1 MSSEQKTEEEV
12 GDRAERT
19 VEAGE
24 REEEEEG
31 KSIWKKKKRGTS
43 RNQLRSRLGSNITP
57 GKEGGGEEDNENG
70 KGGSDETDVL
80 ERLNKIREAQ
90 TLRASFKRRGGI
102 QADSADGPDGYTP
115 EPKRAR
121 GSDEGEGGAAVSTT
135 TSDGKYLAGLN
146 SSHAARA
153 GDITDHTSRMEKY
166 IQEKI
171 NEFQESRREQE
182 IREQKIRQGA
192 SLDEWDKSTF
202 GGSREGGPGTASGE
216 KGGYESYEAKQK
228 KLFEI
233 PDKYKAESKLIKD
246 SQNKIAWITGI
257 SEVELPLSYKLKNI
271 QETEE
276 AKKKLLSNP
285 VVFKS
290 TDRKLYRFTNVLDK
304 DNNDAKD

>member
-1 MSSEQKTEEEV
+1 MEEKQHQQEEENRD
-12 GDRAERT
+12 GSNE
-19 VEAGE
+19 GE
-24 REEEEEG
+24 IE
-31 KSIWKKKKRGTS
+31 KPTWKKKK
-43 RNQLRSRLGSNITP
+43 ITNRKQIRTRP
-57 GKEGGGEEDNENG
+57 SSDTAITNDKKD
-70 KGGSDETDVL
+70 KSDEDDVL
-80 ERLNKIREAQ
+80 EKLNTIRETQ

-102 QADSADGPDGYTP
+102 QVDSTDSADGYAP
-115 EPKRAR
+115 EPKRSR
-121 GSDEGEGGAAVSTT
+121 DNEGNEIASSA

-166 IQEKI
+166 IQQKI
-171 NEFQESRREQE
+171 NEFQESHREQE

-202 GGSREGGPGTASGE
+202 SGNCDSNNNSAGMSTSANDGE
-216 KGGYESYEAKQK
+216 TKYESYEEKQR
-228 KLFEI
+228 KLYEI
-233 PDKYKAESKLIKD
+233 PEEYKTESKLIKD

-285 VVFKS
+285 VIFKS

-304 DNNDAKD
+304 DTDEAKDYSHIN

>member
-1 MSSEQKTEEEV
+1 MQQQQQQPKENDNQ
-12 GDRAERT
+12 AESKPT
-19 VEAGE
+19 
-24 REEEEEG
+24 
-31 KSIWKKKKRGTS
+31 WKKRSVGSRQVRTRAASVGMFVKKK
-43 RNQLRSRLGSNITP
+43 GS
-57 GKEGGGEEDNENG
+57 DNDANVCT
-70 KGGSDETDVL
+70 DETDVL
-80 ERLNKIREAQ
+80 SRLSSVRETQA
-90 TLRASFKRRGGI
+90 LRASFKRRGGI
-102 QADSADGPDGYTP
+102 QADSEDNDGGFLP
-115 EPKRAR
+115 ESKRLK
-121 GSDEGEGGAAVSTT
+121 GGDESERSS

-171 NEFQESRREQE
+171 DEYQESRREQE
-182 IREQKIRQGA
+182 IRELKIRQGA
-192 SLDEWDKSTF
+192 SLDDDVGGKRLNACKS
-202 GGSREGGPGTASGE
+202 GQVASSSNE
-216 KGGYESYEAKQK
+216 DTSKYESYEAKQK

-233 PDKYKAESKLIKD
+233 PDEYKAESKLIKD

-304 DNNDAKD
+304 DKDKDKDKSFSTQPSSFSSKEYSYNN

>member
-1 MSSEQKTEEEV
+1 MEEKQHQQEEESRD
-12 GDRAERT
+12 GSNE
-19 VEAGE
+19 GE
-24 REEEEEG
+24 IE
-31 KSIWKKKKRGTS
+31 KPTWKKKK
-43 RNQLRSRLGSNITP
+43 ITNRKQIRTRP
-57 GKEGGGEEDNENG
+57 SSDTAITNDKKD
-70 KGGSDETDVL
+70 KSDEDDVL
-80 ERLNKIREAQ
+80 EKLSTIREAQ

-102 QADSADGPDGYTP
+102 QVDSTDSADGYAP
-115 EPKRAR
+115 EPKRSR
-121 GSDEGEGGAAVSTT
+121 DNEGNEIASSA

-166 IQEKI
+166 IQQKI

-192 SLDEWDKSTF
+192 SLDEWDKRTF
-202 GGSREGGPGTASGE
+202 SGNYDSNNNSARMSASANDGE
-216 KGGYESYEAKQK
+216 TKYESYEEKQR
-228 KLFEI
+228 KLYEI
-233 PDKYKAESKLIKD
+233 PEEYKTESKLIKD

-285 VVFKS
+285 VIFKS

-304 DNNDAKD
+304 DTDEVKDYSHNN

>member
-1 MSSEQKTEEEV
+1 MDKMSSEHKPEE
-12 GDRAERT
+12 G
-19 VEAGE
+19 AG
-24 REEEEEG
+24 REEENGEE
-31 KSIWKKKKRGTS
+31 KEESIWKKMKKTKKRS
-43 RNQLRSRLGSNITP
+43 QMRSRLGASTAP
-57 GKEGGGEEDNENG
+57 DKEENEEA
-70 KGGSDETDVL
+70 DETDVL
-80 ERLNKIREAQ
+80 ERLSKIREAQ

-102 QADSADGPDGYTP
+102 QADSADGTDGYAP
-115 EPKRAR
+115 ESKRTR
-121 GSDEGEGGAAVSTT
+121 GSDEAAASAATAAAT

-153 GDITDHTSRMEKY
+153 GDITDHTSRMERY

-171 NEFQESRREQE
+171 SEFQESRREQE

-192 SLDEWDKSTF
+192 SLDEWDKSSF
-202 GGSREGGPGTASGE
+202 CAAREGGAPGSPSGE
-216 KGGYESYEAKQK
+216 KGGHESYEAKQK
-228 KLFEI
+228 RLFEI

-285 VVFKS
+285 VVVKS

-304 DNNDAKD
+304 DNNGIKDYPHNN

>member
-1 MSSEQKTEEEV
+1 MEEKQHQQEEENRD
-12 GDRAERT
+12 GSNE
-19 VEAGE
+19 GE
-24 REEEEEG
+24 IE
-31 KSIWKKKKRGTS
+31 KPTWKKKKIANRKQIRTRPS
-43 RNQLRSRLGSNITP
+43 SDTTIINN
-57 GKEGGGEEDNENG
+57 KKD
-70 KGGSDETDVL
+70 KSDEDDVL
-80 ERLNKIREAQ
+80 EKLSTIREAQ

-102 QADSADGPDGYTP
+102 QVDSTDSADGYAP
-115 EPKRAR
+115 EPKRPR
-121 GSDEGEGGAAVSTT
+121 DNEGNEIASSA

-166 IQEKI
+166 IQQKI
-171 NEFQESRREQE
+171 NEFQESHREQE

-192 SLDEWDKSTF
+192 SLDEWDKNTFSGNYDSNNNSAGMST
-202 GGSREGGPGTASGE
+202 SANDGE
-216 KGGYESYEAKQK
+216 TKYESYEEKQR
-228 KLFEI
+228 KLYEI
-233 PDKYKAESKLIKD
+233 PEEYKTESKLIKD

-285 VVFKS
+285 VIFKS

-304 DNNDAKD
+304 DTDEAKDYSHNN

>member
-1 MSSEQKTEEEV
+1 MEEKQHQQEEENRD
-12 GDRAERT
+12 GSNE
-19 VEAGE
+19 GE
-24 REEEEEG
+24 IE
-31 KSIWKKKKRGTS
+31 KPTWKKKKIANRKQIRTRPS
-43 RNQLRSRLGSNITP
+43 SDTTIINN
-57 GKEGGGEEDNENG
+57 KKD
-70 KGGSDETDVL
+70 KSDEDDVL
-80 ERLNKIREAQ
+80 EKLSTIREAQ
-90 TLRASFKRRGGI
+90 ALRASFKRRGGI
-102 QADSADGPDGYTP
+102 QVDSTDSADGYAP
-115 EPKRAR
+115 EPKRSR
-121 GSDEGEGGAAVSTT
+121 DNEGNEIASST

-166 IQEKI
+166 IQQKI
-171 NEFQESRREQE
+171 NEFQESCREQE

-202 GGSREGGPGTASGE
+202 GGNYDSNNNSAEMSTSANDGKT
-216 KGGYESYEAKQK
+216 KYESYEEKQR
-228 KLFEI
+228 KLYEI
-233 PDKYKAESKLIKD
+233 PEEYKTESKLIKD

-285 VVFKS
+285 VIFKS

-304 DNNDAKD
+304 DTDEAKGYSHNN